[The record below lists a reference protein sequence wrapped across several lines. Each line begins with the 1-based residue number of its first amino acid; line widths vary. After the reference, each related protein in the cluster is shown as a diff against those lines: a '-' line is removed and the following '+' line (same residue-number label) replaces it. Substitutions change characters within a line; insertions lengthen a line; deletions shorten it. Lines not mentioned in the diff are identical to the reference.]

1 MDRKPVIT
9 VTVCAF
15 SGRRNPQWTITEQ
28 DYHKLLLLAERCPPA
43 HPQEHP
49 ALLGYTGIVV
59 TGGEKRIHVF
69 RHIITITDDRQ
80 VLGYADR
87 DGVMERKL
95 LHTGP
100 VAIVQEIKGFLPEE
114 LY

>member
-1 MDRKPVIT
+1 M
-9 VTVCAF
+9 
-15 SGRRNPQWTITEQ
+15 
-28 DYHKLLLLAERCPPA
+28 
-43 HPQEHP
+43 
-49 ALLGYTGIVV
+49 
-59 TGGEKRIHVF
+59 HVF
-69 RHIITITDDRQ
+69 RHVITIAEDHK

-100 VAIVQEIKGFLPEE
+100 AAIVQEIKGFLPEE